1 MLSGGGT
8 GGHVYP
14 ALAVAKELAAR
25 VSPAKVLYVGVEGE
39 IEETLVPRAS
49 VALETIVGGGLHGV
63 GARRFVSNLFRLLR
77 GTLQAW
83 RILGRFRPDVVFL
96 TGGYIS
102 VPVALVARLRRRPI
116 LVFLP
121 DVEPGR
127 AIKFLSRVA
136 TRVAVNVEA
145 SRQYLP
151 PKVVVTG
158 YPLRPEF
165 FESGLPLR
173 QAARVR
179 FGIAPEDKVLLVF
192 GGSRGARSI
201 NVALG
206 EILER
211 VLALAK
217 VIHISGALDIKAC
230 RAIRSKLPA
239 EVRVRYHLFD
249 YMHDMAQ
256 ALAAADLVVA
266 RAGAGTLG
274 EFPFFGLPAILVPY
288 PYAWRY
294 QKVNA
299 DYLAERGAAVRLN
312 DEDLGKQLWPTVE
325 AMFSDMDRLRKMG
338 DQARALARPDAAAR
352 LADQL
357 TELADSSQSERSGTV
372 YGRH

>member
-1 MLSGGGT
+1 M
-8 GGHVYP
+8 
-14 ALAVAKELAAR
+14 AVAKELATR
-25 VSPAKVLYVGVEGE
+25 PSPVAVLYVGVKGE

-49 VALETIVGGGLHGV
+49 ITLETIVGGGLHGV
-63 GARRFVSNLFRLLR
+63 GPGHFARNLFRLAR
-77 GTLQAW
+77 GSFQAW

-230 RAIRSKLPA
+230 RAIRSNLPA